1 MWSVTRNHAENE
13 FHSKNEQTHNTYPVS
28 IIHHHQ
34 MSEPQ
39 RSEQLEHTRQRRFLQ
54 TNHLF
59 LNPFL
64 ISTKS

>member
-1 MWSVTRNHAENE
+1 MLKICE
-13 FHSKNEQTHNTYPVS
+13 FNSTHFTYPVF

-39 RSEQLEHTRQRRFLQ
+39 RSEQLEHTRQRCFLQ
-54 TNHLF
+54 TNHFF

-64 ISTKS
+64 SSTKS